1 MIQQNKQ
8 KFLNNYFTEIKDK
21 LDSISTT
28 QFNKIV
34 DLIKE
39 SNKNGNK
46 LIIVGNGG
54 SASIASHLTVD
65 FTNAAGIRTVNFNDP
80 GIITCFANDYGYENW
95 VAKALECY
103 SDAEDTVILISSSGQ
118 SKNMLIAANKA
129 KHMNLNV
136 VTLSGFSSKNPL
148 RNLGDIN
155 LWVDSNA
162 YNIIEMTHHVW
173 LLSIVDYIIELNN
186 KE

>member
-1 MIQQNKQ
+1 
-8 KFLNNYFTEIKDK
+8 
-21 LDSISTT
+21 
-28 QFNKIV
+28 
-34 DLIKE
+34 
-39 SNKNGNK
+39 
-46 LIIVGNGG
+46 
-54 SASIASHLTVD
+54 
-65 FTNAAGIRTVNFNDP
+65 
-80 GIITCFANDYGYENW
+80 
-95 VAKALECY
+95 
-103 SDAEDTVILISSSGQ
+103 
-118 SKNMLIAANKA
+118 
-129 KHMNLNV
+129 MNLNV

>member
-1 MIQQNKQ
+1 MNQSETYFK
-8 KFLNNYFTEIKDK
+8 NYFSTINES
-21 LDSISTT
+21 LNSINTSYLE
-28 QFNKIV
+28 KIAF
-34 DLIKE
+34 LIKKT
-39 SNKNGNK
+39 SK
-46 LIIVGNGG
+46 LGRKVIIIGNGG
-54 SASIASHLTVD
+54 SASIASHLTID
-65 FTNAAGIRTVNFNDP
+65 FINAANIKAMSFNDSSV
-80 GIITCFANDYGYENW
+80 ITCFANDYGYENW